1 MINKTIKALM
11 TLIAISSLSSFAFA
25 GSFGVGVT
33 GGIASVSADGTETD
47 GDTAGTETENSV
59 KSATAG
65 NSFALGSVFAEY
77 NFGDSERFTLGVD
90 WIPGSADV
98 NSKTISRTDTN
109 SPETEDNLQAGTRS
123 ANAEISD
130 HVTYYAELGIAGG
143 VYAKAGFAQVDIKT
157 KEKSTITSGSA
168 TVGSYP
174 DKTLDAWTYGLGYKG
189 TFGTNG
195 FYKVE
200 GYATDYD
207 TYSAS
212 SGTGNTVTANLDVV
226 GAALKLGYKF

>member
-11 TLIAISSLSSFAFA
+11 TLIAISSLSSFAYA
-25 GSFGVGVT
+25 GSFGIGVS
-33 GGIASVSADGTETD
+33 GNIASVSADGTETE
-47 GDTAGTETENSV
+47 TANTGTENSV
-59 KSATAG
+59 QSATAG
-65 NSFALGSVFAEY
+65 NDFAFGSLFAEY
-77 NFGDSERFTLGVD
+77 SFGDSERFTLGVD

-98 NSKTISRTDTN
+98 NSKTLSRTDVN
-109 SPETEDNLQAGTRS
+109 SDSGETNLQAGTRS

-130 HVTYYAELGIAGG
+130 HITYYAELGIAGG

-157 KEKSTITSGSA
+157 TEKSVITASGQ

-200 GYATDYD
+200 GYAVDYD
-207 TYSAS
+207 TYKAS

>member
-11 TLIAISSLSSFAFA
+11 TLIAISSLSSFAYA
-25 GSFGVGVT
+25 GSFGIGVS
-33 GGIASVSADGTETD
+33 GNIASVSADGTETE
-47 GDTAGTETENSV
+47 TANTGTENSV
-59 KSATAG
+59 QSATAG
-65 NSFALGSVFAEY
+65 NDFVFGSIFAEY

-98 NSKTISRTDTN
+98 NSKTLSRTDTN
-109 SPETEDNLQAGTRS
+109 STNTVAEDNLQAGTRS
-123 ANAEISD
+123 ANAEITD
-130 HVTYYAELGIAGG
+130 HITYYAELGIAGG
-143 VYAKAGFAQVDIKT
+143 IYAKAGFAQVDIKT
-157 KEKSTITSGSA
+157 TEKSAITASGQ

-200 GYATDYD
+200 GYAIDYD
-207 TYSAS
+207 TYTAS

>member
-11 TLIAISSLSSFAFA
+11 TLIAISSLSSFAYA
-25 GSFGVGVT
+25 GSFGIGVS
-33 GGIASVSADGTETD
+33 GNIASVSADGTETE
-47 GDTAGTETENSV
+47 TANTGTENSV
-59 KSATAG
+59 QSATAG
-65 NSFALGSVFAEY
+65 NDFAFGSIFAEY

-90 WIPGSADV
+90 WIPGTADV
-98 NSKTISRTDTN
+98 NSKTLSRTDTATGD
-109 SPETEDNLQAGTRS
+109 SDNNNQAGTRK

-130 HVTYYAELGIAGG
+130 HITYYAELGIAGG
-143 VYAKAGFAQVDIKT
+143 IYAKAGFAQVDIAT
-157 KEKSTITSGSA
+157 KETFSGSG
-168 TVGSYP
+168 TVGTYP